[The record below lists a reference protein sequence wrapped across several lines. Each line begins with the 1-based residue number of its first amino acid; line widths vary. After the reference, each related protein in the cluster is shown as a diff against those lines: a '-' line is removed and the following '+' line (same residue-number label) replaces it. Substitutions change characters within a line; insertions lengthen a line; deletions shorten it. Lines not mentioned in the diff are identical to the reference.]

1 MEKLV
6 NKPHGSMSG
15 KVCLITGATSG
26 IGEVTAREIAKMGA
40 TVVITARAQKKAAL
54 AIDRIRAA
62 SNSNTVEGLVADLS
76 SLAEVRSIAAEFKR
90 RYDRLDVLINNA
102 GAVYMRRSE
111 SVDGI
116 EMTFAGNHLAPF
128 LLTNLLLDMSKRS
141 APARI
146 INVSSNSHEG
156 QVIDFDDL
164 QCQHNYQFMRAYGK
178 SKLANILFTYEL
190 DRRLAGSGVTVNA
203 LHPGFVGTNMGANNG
218 WLVKLFLPITRLW
231 AISVDEGAETSVYL
245 ASSTEVEG
253 VSGEYFYQKQSV
265 PSSQFSHDVEAAK
278 QLWQVSAEMTGLDA

>member
-1 MEKLV
+1 
-6 NKPHGSMSG
+6 MSG

-26 IGEVTAREIAKMGA
+26 IGEVTARELVKLGAK
-40 TVVITARAQKKAAL
+40 VVITARTQKKAAF
-54 AIDRIRAA
+54 AIDKIRAA
-62 SNSNTVEGLVADLS
+62 SNSNTIEGLVADLS
-76 SLAEVRSIAAEFKR
+76 SQADVRSIATEFKR
-90 RYDRLDVLINNA
+90 RHDRLDVLINNA

-128 LLTNLLLDMSKRS
+128 LLTNLLLDTIKEST
-141 APARI
+141 PARI
-146 INVSSNSHEG
+146 INVSSNAHEG
-156 QVIDFDDL
+156 QVIDFNDF

-190 DRRLAGSGVTVNA
+190 DRRLGGSGVTVNA

-231 AISVDEGAETSVYL
+231 GISPNEGAETSIYL
-245 ASSTEVEG
+245 ASSPEVEG
-253 VSGEYFYQKQSV
+253 VSGEYFYQKQPV
-265 PSSQFSHDVEAAK
+265 PSSQFSHDVEAGQ
-278 QLWQVSAEMTGLDA
+278 QLWRVSAEMTGLDTAL